1 MHAHTHTHTHARTHT
16 PCVTHTTC
24 KLVHEGTNAASCRA
38 RATAVAARLLGL
50 DAHLI
55 LRTSRAL
62 VDKDPGAV
70 GNLLVDRLCGA
81 ALHLVSRETYGRVG
95 SATLLATLGAQ
106 LRAGYDRAALAAP
119 LEHGCVYPGIDVA
132 LATLAMR
139 TPLAVVTNKPTHLAR
154 AVLAAANLAHHFRSV
169 HGADHHALR
178 KPAPAMLQAAATQ
191 LGVTTTHMAMVGDSA
206 ADLGAATR
214 AGCAAVFVD
223 WGYGRPELPPDDR
236 WRDPAPRFARVTSAD
251 ALLKTLLEP

>member
-1 MHAHTHTHTHARTHT
+1 MFAGVAFDLDGTLVDSIADIGHALNCALREASLPTFEVSLVRTWVGDG
-16 PCVTHTTC
+16 PDG
-24 KLVHEGTNAASCRA
+24 LIRRA
-38 RATAVAARLLGL
+38 L
-50 DAHLI
+50 AHLDI
-55 LRTSRAL
+55 
-62 VDKDPGAV
+62 DDP
-70 GNLLVDRLCGA
+70 
-81 ALHLVSRETYGRVG
+81 HQK
-95 SATLLATLGAQ
+95 LGAQ

-154 AVLAAANLAHHFRSV
+154 AVLAAANLAQHFRSV